1 MIGSYLAQDSDLSSQ
16 LAATLGN
23 RNTGVLAAAASG
35 LCTFI
40 KQHGGDADR
49 ILGMSG
55 INPEHLQHPTQ
66 SLGLP
71 NYCQVFEE
79 SAHQSGCD
87 NFGLYYGHQFKPQA
101 LGLLGYIG
109 LCSSTVE
116 QALINVA
123 RAFPYHQHNSLIR
136 LVDDGECYRFDY
148 QVRHCAILSKRQ
160 DAELSLAIVNNL
172 VRHVLGSQWAPRA
185 VHFEHPRP
193 ELWHE
198 HCRLFNAPVY
208 FEQPCNS
215 LIIPKLDLKRRM
227 PESDPTLLIVMQDAI
242 RQLNTYEK
250 TPPNI
255 VDDTRVQVRHQM
267 LSGEPVLEDIA
278 EKMGLSSCSLQRRL
292 RDQGVSFTVIVD
304 KTRCEL
310 ATHYLRQHQLP
321 ISELAPLL
329 GYSEASAFSRAF
341 RRWFGISPRQWR
353 QHREPMEKRSLAH

>member
-1 MIGSYLAQDSDLSSQ
+1 MMGSYLAQDSDLSRQ

-23 RNTGVLAAAASG
+23 RNTGVLAAAATG
-35 LCTFI
+35 LCMFI
-40 KQHGGDADR
+40 KEHGGDADR

-55 INPEHLQHPTQ
+55 INPEDLQHPTQ
-66 SLGLP
+66 SLGLA

-79 SAHQSGCD
+79 AAHQSGCD
-87 NFGLYYGHQFKPQA
+87 NFGLYYGHQFQPQA

-123 RAFPYHQHNSLIR
+123 RAFPYHQQNSLIC

-148 QVRHCAILSKRQ
+148 QVRHRAILSKRQ
-160 DAELSLAIVNNL
+160 DAELSLGIINNL
-172 VRHVLGSQWAPRA
+172 IRHVLGSQWAPRA

-193 ELWHE
+193 ESWHE

-208 FEQPCNS
+208 FEQQCNS
-215 LIIPKLDLKRRM
+215 LIIPKLNLGRRM
-227 PESDPTLLIVMQDAI
+227 PASDPTLLIVMQDAI
-242 RQLNTYEK
+242 RQLNTQEK
-250 TPPNI
+250 TLPNI
-255 VDDTRVQVRHQM
+255 VDDTIVQVRNQL
-267 LSGEPVLEDIA
+267 LSGEPVMEVVA
-278 EKMGLSSCSLQRRL
+278 EKMGLSSYSLQRRL

-310 ATHYLRQHQLP
+310 ATHYLLQHHLP

-353 QHREPMEKRSLAH
+353 QHREPVEKRSLAH